1 MSQRGVSV
9 AHAAHRRRRLAFV
22 GPTYNFTIMIP
33 FTLPMPLVGTDWLA
47 GHLGH
52 PELKVVDATTHLV
65 TANRDARAE
74 YLAAHLPGAVF
85 ADIDWLSDET
95 SPLPHTMPTA
105 ERFAERMGSLGIASE
120 DAIVVYDSSGQ
131 NFSAPRLWFMLRA
144 FGHERVA
151 VLDGG
156 LRRWMLEGRMLDS
169 GPVSVV
175 PTRFGARLDPS
186 RLRDRAAMEDNLHV
200 AREQVVDARSP
211 GRFAGVE
218 PEPRAGVRGGHIPG
232 SRNVH
237 YARLVRDDGTLRSPS
252 ELRAIV
258 DAAGVALDR
267 PIVASCGSGV
277 TACAVVLALE
287 VLGARETA
295 VYDGSWTEWGG
306 RSDTPVETGEGH

>member
-1 MSQRGVSV
+1 MPP
-9 AHAAHRRRRLAFV
+9 L
-22 GPTYNFTIMIP
+22 
-33 FTLPMPLVGTDWLA
+33 TLPTPLVSTAWLA
-47 GHLGH
+47 EHLGH
-52 PELKVVDATTHLV
+52 PGLKVVDATTHLV

-74 YLAAHLPGAVF
+74 YLAAHIPGAVF

-95 SPLPHTMPTA
+95 SPLPHTIPSA
-105 ERFAERMGSLGIASE
+105 ERFAERMASLGIASE

-156 LRRWMLEGRMLDS
+156 LRRWMLEGGMLDT
-169 GPVSVV
+169 GPVAVM
-175 PTRFGARLDPS
+175 PARFVARLDPS
-186 RLRDRAAMEDNLHV
+186 RLRDRAAMEANRHV

-211 GRFAGVE
+211 GRFTGVE

-237 YARLVRDDGTLRSPS
+237 YARLVRDDGTLRAPS
-252 ELRAIV
+252 ELRAIM
-258 DAAGVALDR
+258 DEAGVSLDR

-287 VLGARETA
+287 VLGAHETA

-306 RSDTPVETGEGH
+306 RSDTSVETGEARKVG